1 MQFEEDGIT
10 LSEGWQSELPEDLR
24 EDKTLAAV
32 KDLPGLAKMLV
43 SAQKMVGADKVV
55 LPGPDATEEDLNA
68 FYTSLGR
75 PADPKGYELAM
86 PEDFPEEVPVDEGL
100 LEAFQETAHKIGLQP
115 AQARQLFDWYNE
127 QTKTAYDKSQTTLS
141 NARAEAEIFD
151 WYNEQTKTA
160 YDKSQTTLSN
170 ARAEAE
176 TFLRDKWGDKYNDN
190 RERAL
195 KAVRTF
201 VNEEDVKR
209 FDETGMGNLPW
220 LVEAFSRI
228 GEAISEDK
236 LAVSHISDNAVT
248 ARAEIDRIMGDLNH
262 PYHDKNKPGHVEA
275 VNKVQDLYK
284 RVYPG

>member
-1 MQFEEDGIT
+1 MKFEEDGIT

-24 EDKTLAAV
+24 EDKTLATI

-55 LPGPDATEEDLNA
+55 LPGPDATEEELDA

-115 AQARQLFDWYNE
+115 AQAKQLFDWYNE
-127 QTKTAYDKSQTTLS
+127 QTKAAYEKSQTALA
-141 NARAEAEIFD
+141 NARTEAE
-151 WYNEQTKTA
+151 K
-160 YDKSQTTLSN
+160 
-170 ARAEAE
+170 
-176 TFLRDKWGDKYNDN
+176 FLRETWGDKYNEN

-201 VNEEDVKR
+201 VNEEDIKK

-220 LVEAFSRI
+220 LVEAFARI

-236 LAVSHISDNAVT
+236 LAISHVTDNAVT
-248 ARAEIDRIMGDLNH
+248 AKAEIDGIMADLNH
-262 PYHDKNKPGHVEA
+262 PYHDKTKPGHVEA
-275 VNKVQDLYK
+275 VNKVQDLFK
-284 RVYPG
+284 HIYPDERR